1 MGRPSRKAAAAAEPV
16 ANPTTVNPTEMAGR
30 SGGEMRAFRRSLPM
44 ALLKAREA
52 VMARFRPMLHEH
64 DLTEQQWRVLRALT
78 TADEFRAGEL
88 ARVSSI
94 SMPSLSRILRT
105 LEKRELIQR
114 GIEDKDL
121 RAAQISITPSGRDMI
136 ALIAPHSERRYAE
149 ITAAFG
155 AERLATLYGLLDELA
170 DCLGDPDG
178 GGEEE

>member
-1 MGRPSRKAAAAAEPV
+1 MPEPSP
-16 ANPTTVNPTEMAGR
+16 
-30 SGGEMRAFRRSLPM
+30 GEIRAFKRSLPM

-94 SMPSLSRILRT
+94 SMPSLSRILRV
-105 LEKRELIQR
+105 LEKRALIQR
-114 GIEDKDL
+114 GVEDKDL
-121 RAAQISITPSGRDMI
+121 RAAQIAITAAGRQMI

-155 AERLATLYGLLDELA
+155 DERLGTLYRLLDELVG
-170 DCLGDPDG
+170 CLDGDGDGTPD
-178 GGEEE
+178 EEE

>member
-1 MGRPSRKAAAAAEPV
+1 
-16 ANPTTVNPTEMAGR
+16 
-30 SGGEMRAFRRSLPM
+30 MRAFRRSLPM

-52 VMARFRPMLHEH
+52 VMARFRPLLHEH

-105 LEKRELIQR
+105 LEKRGLIQR

-136 ALIAPHSERRYAE
+136 ALIAPPQRTALCRDHRGLRRRPAGDAVR
-149 ITAAFG
+149 AARRTC
-155 AERLATLYGLLDELA
+155 RLPGRS
-170 DCLGDPDG
+170 GRRRR
-178 GGEEE
+178 

>member
-1 MGRPSRKAAAAAEPV
+1 
-16 ANPTTVNPTEMAGR
+16 
-30 SGGEMRAFRRSLPM
+30 M

-94 SMPSLSRILRT
+94 SMPSLSRILRV
-105 LEKRELIQR
+105 LEKRALIQR
-114 GIEDKDL
+114 GVEDKDL
-121 RAAQISITPSGRDMI
+121 RAAQIAITAAGRQMI

-155 AERLATLYGLLDELA
+155 DERLGTLYRLLDELVG
-170 DCLGDPDG
+170 CLDGDGDGTPD
-178 GGEEE
+178 EEE

>member
-1 MGRPSRKAAAAAEPV
+1 MGRPSRKAAAAAGPV
-16 ANPTTVNPTEMAGR
+16 AESTAVAGH

-52 VMARFRPMLHEH
+52 VMARFRPLLHEH

-78 TADEFRAGEL
+78 TADGFRAGEL

-105 LEKRELIQR
+105 LEKRGLIQR

-136 ALIAPHSERRYAE
+136 TLIAPHSERRYAE

-155 AERLATLYGLLDELA
+155 ADRLATLYGLLDELT
-170 DCLGDPDG
+170 DCLGGPDG
-178 GGEEE
+178 GDSDEE

>member
-1 MGRPSRKAAAAAEPV
+1 MGRPSRKAATAAGPV
-16 ANPTTVNPTEMAGR
+16 AEHTEVAGH

-52 VMARFRPMLHEH
+52 VMARFRPLLHEH

-105 LEKRELIQR
+105 LEKRGLIQR

-121 RAAQISITPSGRDMI
+121 RAAQISITASGRDMI

-170 DCLGDPDG
+170 DRLGDPDDSDG
-178 GGEEE
+178 DEE

>member
-1 MGRPSRKAAAAAEPV
+1 MGRPSRKAAVAVEPV
-16 ANPTTVNPTEMAGR
+16 AEPTAVAGH

-52 VMARFRPMLHEH
+52 VMARFRPLLHEH

-88 ARVSSI
+88 ARVGSI

-105 LEKRELIQR
+105 LEKRDLIQR

-155 AERLATLYGLLDELA
+155 ADRLATLYGLLDELA
-170 DCLGDPDG
+170 DCLGDADG